1 MGLAG
6 LPLGTL
12 LGIFGA
18 AGALVVVFYILKLRR
33 RAVPVPFSRIWD
45 SVLRDKQATELFSKL
60 RRLLSLLLQLAL
72 LALLVL
78 ALGDPK
84 PKEDLREGR
93 HLVLLLDASASMK
106 AVDVKPNR
114 LAQAKAEAEKLVRGL
129 GASDRA
135 IVVQMGSVPTPRS
148 SMSGDQTEL
157 LQAIGQVTASD
168 TRADLEAGLSFG
180 RDSLR
185 GLPHGELVVI
195 GDGAYG
201 DAAALAAVSERV
213 HLEGAEPR
221 FVPIGKSGKNLSISE
236 FSVRRYPLDKS
247 RYEVMLEIANLN
259 DAPADVELELSGDGV
274 VVDVTRLKLG
284 AKETL
289 PRYYQDLAGASR
301 TLTARIK
308 AAPGSD
314 DLPADDVAYAL
325 LPERRRARILVVTA
339 GNTYLEASLLLD
351 EYLDVSQIAP
361 GAPLPDGKF
370 DVAIFDAVAPV
381 LDEHIGAAL
390 YLNPPAEGSPV
401 PFGAAIED
409 FGFDTWERKSPVLR
423 FMSMGDIQVSKG
435 HAFKPTSGAG
445 DKVLGASDHGPIL
458 VSGARAGHRFV
469 ALGFDPRDS
478 DFVLRIGW
486 PLFVLNTINAFI
498 EEDTGYVSSYR
509 TGDVWHIAVPG
520 SLSTVS
526 LLEPGGAKHA
536 VPVSDGRAVFRGEL
550 AGFYKLSGG
559 ADDAPLGE
567 FAANLSDLEESRIAP
582 QKELVLAGKKA
593 SAVSVAT
600 VSLKSDLWIYLLLAV
615 ACGSLVEWIT
625 YHRRVTV

>member
-1 MGLAG
+1 MGLSG
-6 LPLGTL
+6 LPVGTL

-18 AGALVVVFYILKLRR
+18 AAAVVIAFYVLKLRR

-60 RRLLSLLLQLAL
+60 RRLLSLLLQLLL
-72 LALLVL
+72 LALMVF

-93 HLVLLLDASASMK
+93 HLVLLVDASASMK

-114 LAQAKAEAEKLVRGL
+114 LAMAKAEAEKIIRSL

-135 IVVQMGSVPTPRS
+135 IVVQMGSVPAPRS
-148 SMSGDQTEL
+148 SMSADQSEL
-157 LQAIGQVTASD
+157 LQALNQVTASD

-185 GLPHGELVVI
+185 GLPHAELVVI

-201 DAAALAAVSERV
+201 EAADLADLSARV
-213 HLEGAEPR
+213 NLEGAVPR
-221 FVPIGKSGKNLSISE
+221 FVPIGKSGKNLSITE

-284 AKETL
+284 ANERL

-308 AAPGSD
+308 AVGGD

-325 LPERRRARILVVTA
+325 LPERRRARILVVSP

-351 EYLDVSQIAP
+351 EYLDVSQVSP
-361 GAPLPDGKF
+361 GAPLPDGRF
-370 DVAIFDAVAPV
+370 DVAILDGVAPAFN
-381 LDEHIGAAL
+381 ERIGAAL

-401 PFGAAIED
+401 PLGPAIED

-435 HAFKPTSGAG
+435 HSFKPATG

-458 VSGARAGHRFV
+458 VSGARDGHRFV

-478 DFVLRIGW
+478 DLVLRIAW
-486 PLFVLNTINAFI
+486 PLFVLNSINAFI
-498 EEDTGYVSSYR
+498 EEDTGYVSSFR

-520 SLSTVS
+520 SLSTVN
-526 LLEPGGAKHA
+526 LQEPGGAKHA
-536 VPVSDGRAVFRGEL
+536 VPVSDGRAVFRGEV

-582 QKELVLAGKKA
+582 KKELVLAGKKA
-593 SAVSVAT
+593 TAVAVAP
-600 VSLKSDLWIYLLLAV
+600 VNLRREVWIYLLLAV
-615 ACGSLVEWIT
+615 IAISLVEWVT

>member
-1 MGLAG
+1 MGLSG
-6 LPLGTL
+6 LPIGTL

-18 AGALVVVFYILKLRR
+18 AGAVVVVFYILKLRR

-60 RRLLSLLLQLAL
+60 RRMLSLLLQLAL
-72 LALLVL
+72 LALMVL

-93 HLVLLLDASASMK
+93 HLVLLIDGSASMK
-106 AVDVKPNR
+106 AVDVKPTR
-114 LAQAKAEAEKLVRGL
+114 LAQAKSEAEKIVRGL

-168 TRADLEAGLSFG
+168 IRADLEAGLSFG

-201 DAAALAAVSERV
+201 DTSELSARVS
-213 HLEGAEPR
+213 LEGAEPR
-221 FVPIGKSGKNLSISE
+221 FVPIGKSSKNLSISE

-247 RYEVMLEIANLN
+247 RYEVMLELANLN
-259 DAPADVELELSGDGV
+259 DTPADVELELSGDGMI
-274 VVDVTRLKLG
+274 VDVTRLKLG
-284 AKETL
+284 PNEKL

-308 AAPGSD
+308 ATPGSD

-325 LPERRRARILVVTA
+325 LPERRRARILLVTP
-339 GNTYLEASLLLD
+339 GNTYLEAALLLD
-351 EYLDVSQIAP
+351 EYLDVTQVTP
-361 GAPLPDGKF
+361 GAALPDGKF
-370 DVAIFDAVAPV
+370 DVAIYDGVAPAI
-381 LDEHIGAAL
+381 DERIGSAL
-390 YLNPPAEGSPV
+390 YLNPPAATSPV
-401 PFGAAIED
+401 PVAGDLEE
-409 FGFDTWERKSPVLR
+409 FGFDTWDRKSAVLR
-423 FMSMGDIQVSKG
+423 FMSMGDIQVAKG
-435 HAFKPTSGAG
+435 HSFKVRAG
-445 DKVLGASDHGPIL
+445 DKVLGSSDHGPIL
-458 VSGARAGHRFV
+458 VSGAQNGHRFV

-478 DFVLRIGW
+478 DLVLRIAW

-520 SLSTVS
+520 SLSAVS

-536 VPVSDGRAVFRGEL
+536 VPVSDGRAVYRGEL
-550 AGFYKLSGG
+550 AGFYKLTGG
-559 ADDAPLGE
+559 PDDAALGE

-582 QKELVLAGKKA
+582 AKELTLGGKKA
-593 SAVSVAT
+593 SAVSVAA
-600 VSLKSDLWIYLLLAV
+600 VSLKSDVWIYLLLAV
-615 ACGSLVEWIT
+615 IAVSLIEWIT

>member
-1 MGLAG
+1 MGLSG

-18 AGALVVVFYILKLRR
+18 AGAVVVVFYVLKLRR

-60 RRLLSLLLQLAL
+60 RRVLSLLLQLAL
-72 LALLVL
+72 LALMVL
-78 ALGDPK
+78 ALGDPR

-93 HLVLLLDASASMK
+93 HLVLLIDGSASMK
-106 AVDVKPNR
+106 AVDVKPSR
-114 LAQAKAEAEKLVRGL
+114 LAQAKVEAEKIVRGL

-157 LQAIGQVTASD
+157 IQAIGRVGASD
-168 TRADLEAGLSFG
+168 IRADLEAGLAFG

-201 DAAALAAVSERV
+201 DTAELSARVS
-213 HLEGAEPR
+213 LEGAEPR
-221 FVPIGKSGKNLSISE
+221 FVPIGKSGKNLSITE

-247 RYEVMLEIANLN
+247 RYEVMLELANLN
-259 DAPADVELELSGDGV
+259 DTPADVELELAGDGV
-274 VVDVTRLKLG
+274 IVDVTRLKLG
-284 AKETL
+284 PNEKL

-308 AAPGSD
+308 ATPGSD
-314 DLPADDVAYAL
+314 ELPADDVAYAL
-325 LPERRRARILVVTA
+325 LPERRRARILVVTP
-339 GNTYLEASLLLD
+339 GNTYLEAALLLD
-351 EYLDVSQIAP
+351 EYLDVTQVTP
-361 GAPLPDGKF
+361 GAALPDGKF
-370 DVAIFDAVAPV
+370 DVAIYDGVAPPIDDRV
-381 LDEHIGAAL
+381 GSAL
-390 YLNPPAEGSPV
+390 YLNPPAATSPV
-401 PFGAAIED
+401 PIAGNLED
-409 FGFDTWERKSPVLR
+409 FGFDTWDRKSAVLR
-423 FMSMGDIQVSKG
+423 FMSMGDIQVAKG
-435 HAFKPTSGAG
+435 HAFKPRAG

-458 VSGARAGHRFV
+458 VSGAQNGHRFV

-478 DFVLRIGW
+478 DLVLRIAW
-486 PLFVLNTINAFI
+486 PLFVLNSINAFI

-520 SLSTVS
+520 SLSGVS

-536 VPVSDGRAVFRGEL
+536 VPVSDGRAVFRGEQ
-550 AGFYKLSGG
+550 AGFYKLTGG
-559 ADDAPLGE
+559 QDEAVLGE
-567 FAANLSDLEESRIAP
+567 FAANLSDLDESRIAP
-582 QKELVLAGKKA
+582 AKELVLAGKKA
-593 SAVSVAT
+593 SAVSVAAA
-600 VSLKSDLWIYLLLAV
+600 SLKSDVWIYLLLAV
-615 ACGSLVEWIT
+615 IAVSLIEWIT

>member
-6 LPLGTL
+6 LPVGTL

-18 AGALVVVFYILKLRR
+18 AAALVVAFYILKLRR

-72 LALLVL
+72 LALMVL
-78 ALGDPK
+78 ALADPK

-106 AVDVKPNR
+106 AVDVKPTR
-114 LAQAKAEAEKLVRGL
+114 LAMAKAEAEKIVRGL

-135 IVVQMGSVPTPRS
+135 IIVQMGSVPAPRS

-157 LQAIGQVTASD
+157 LQAISQVAASD
-168 TRADLEAGLSFG
+168 TRADLQAGLSFG

-201 DAAALAAVSERV
+201 EAADLADMSARV
-213 HLEGAEPR
+213 NLEGAVPR
-221 FVPIGKSGKNLSISE
+221 FVPIGKSGKNLSITE

-247 RYEVMLEIANLN
+247 RYEVMLEVANLN
-259 DAPADVELELSGDGV
+259 DAPVDVELELSGDGV

-284 AKETL
+284 PNERL

-308 AAPGSD
+308 AAAGSD

-325 LPERRRARILVVTA
+325 LPERRRARILVVSP

-361 GAPLPDGKF
+361 GAALPDGKF
-370 DVAIFDAVAPV
+370 DVAILDGVAPPLSERV
-381 LDEHIGAAL
+381 GAAL

-401 PFGAAIED
+401 SLGAAIED
-409 FGFDTWERKSPVLR
+409 FGFDTWERKSAVLR

-435 HAFKPTSGAG
+435 HSFKPAPG

-458 VSGARAGHRFV
+458 VSGAREGHRFV

-478 DFVLRIGW
+478 DLVLRIAW
-486 PLFVLNTINAFI
+486 PLFVLNSINAFI
-498 EEDTGYVSSYR
+498 EEDTGYVSSFR

-520 SLSTVS
+520 SLSTVN

-536 VPVSDGRAVFRGEL
+536 VPVSDGRAVFRGEV
-550 AGFYKLSGG
+550 AGFYKLTGG

-567 FAANLSDLEESRIAP
+567 FAANLSDLDESRIAP
-582 QKELVLAGKKA
+582 KKELVLAGKKA
-593 SAVSVAT
+593 TAVAVAAVSLRSEV
-600 VSLKSDLWIYLLLAV
+600 WIYLLLGV
-615 ACGSLVEWIT
+615 IGISLVEWIT

>member
-106 AVDVKPNR
+106 AVDVKPTR

-157 LQAIGQVTASD
+157 LQAIGQVTSND

-201 DAAALAAVSERV
+201 DAASLAALSERV
-213 HLEGAEPR
+213 SLEGAEPR
-221 FVPIGKSGKNLSISE
+221 FVPVGKSGKNLSISE

-284 AKETL
+284 PKETL

-308 AAPGSD
+308 ATPGTD

-325 LPERRRARILVVTA
+325 LPERRRARILVVSA

-370 DVAIFDAVAPV
+370 DVAIFDAVAPP
-381 LDEHIGAAL
+381 LSDRIGAAL
-390 YLNPPAEGSPV
+390 YLNPPATGSPV
-401 PFGAAIED
+401 PHGAAIED

-423 FMSMGDIQVSKG
+423 FMSMGDIQVAKG
-435 HAFKPTSGAG
+435 HSFKVTPA

-458 VSGARAGHRFV
+458 VSGARDGHRFV

-478 DFVLRIGW
+478 DLVLRIAW

-520 SLSTVS
+520 SLNTVS

-536 VPVSDGRAVFRGEL
+536 VPVSDGRAVFRGEQ

-567 FAANLSDLEESRIAP
+567 FAANLSDLEESRILP

-593 SAVSVAT
+593 GAVAIAK
-600 VSLKSDLWIYLLLAV
+600 VSLKSDVWIYLLLAV
-615 ACGSLVEWIT
+615 IGVSLIEWIT

>member
-6 LPLGTL
+6 LPLATL

-18 AGALVVVFYILKLRR
+18 AAALVVVFYILKLRR

-60 RRLLSLLLQLAL
+60 RRMLSLLLQLAL

-84 PKEDLREGR
+84 PKEDLRAGR

-106 AVDVKPNR
+106 AVDVKPSR
-114 LAQAKAEAEKLVRGL
+114 LGAAKVEAEKLVRAL

-148 SMSGDQTEL
+148 SMSGDRVEL
-157 LQAIGQVTASD
+157 LQAITRVSASD
-168 TRADLEAGLSFG
+168 TRADLEAALAFG

-185 GLPHGELVVI
+185 GLANPELVVL
-195 GDGAYG
+195 GDGAHG
-201 DAAALAAVSERV
+201 DTGELSGRVS
-213 HLEGAEPR
+213 LEGAVPR
-221 FVPIGKSGKNLSISE
+221 FVPIGKSGKNLAITE

-247 RYEVMLEIANLN
+247 RYEVMLEVANLN
-259 DAPADVELELSGDGV
+259 DAPVDVELELSGDGV

-284 AKETL
+284 PNEKL
-289 PRYYQDLAGASR
+289 PRFYQDLAGASR

-308 AAPGSD
+308 ASPGLD
-314 DLPADDVAYAL
+314 ELPADDVAYAL
-325 LPERRRARILVVTA
+325 LPERRRARILVVTP
-339 GNTYLEASLLLD
+339 GNTYLEAALLLD
-351 EYLDVSQIAP
+351 EYLDVAQVAP
-361 GAPLPDGKF
+361 GASFPDGRF
-370 DVAIFDAVAPV
+370 DVAIFDGVAPAFNQQ
-381 LDEHIGAAL
+381 IGSVL
-390 YLNPPAEGSPV
+390 YLNPPAAGTPV
-401 PFGAAIED
+401 PYAGDIED
-409 FGFDTWERKSPVLR
+409 FGFDTWDRKTPVLR
-423 FMSMGDIQVSKG
+423 FMSMGDIQVAKG
-435 HAFKPTSGAG
+435 HTLKPQTG

-458 VSGARAGHRFV
+458 VSGARGGHRFIT
-469 ALGFDPRDS
+469 LGFDPRDS
-478 DFVLRIGW
+478 DLVLRIAW
-486 PLFVLNTINAFI
+486 PLFVLNSINAFV

-509 TGDVWHIAVPG
+509 TGEVWRIAVPG
-520 SLSTVS
+520 SLGTVN
-526 LLEPGGAKHA
+526 LLEPGGVKHS

-559 ADDAPLGE
+559 SDDAALGE

-582 QKELVLAGKKA
+582 QKELLLAGKKA
-593 SAVSVAT
+593 SAVSIAP
-600 VSLKSDLWIYLLLAV
+600 VSLKSEIWIYLLLAV
-615 ACGSLVEWIT
+615 IAVSVIEWIT

>member
-60 RRLLSLLLQLAL
+60 RRLLSLLVQLAL

-157 LQAIGQVTASD
+157 LQAIAQVTASD

-201 DAAALAAVSERV
+201 DAAALAAISERV
-213 HLEGAEPR
+213 SLEGAEPR
-221 FVPIGKSGKNLSISE
+221 FVPVGKSGKNLSITE

-284 AKETL
+284 PKETL

-308 AAPGSD
+308 ATPGSD

-361 GAPLPDGKF
+361 GAALPDGKF
-370 DVAIFDAVAPV
+370 DVAIYDGVAPP
-381 LDEHIGAAL
+381 LDERVGAAL
-390 YLNPPAEGSPV
+390 YLNPPAVGSPV

-435 HAFKPTSGAG
+435 HAFKPTPA

-498 EEDTGYVSSYR
+498 EEDTGYVSSFR

-550 AGFYKLSGG
+550 AGFYKLTGG

-567 FAANLSDLEESRIAP
+567 FAANLSDPEESRIAP

-600 VSLKSDLWIYLLLAV
+600 VSLKSDLWVYLLLAV
-615 ACGSLVEWIT
+615 IGVSLLEWVT

>member
-1 MGLAG
+1 MGLSG

-18 AGALVVVFYILKLRR
+18 AGAVVVVFYVLKLRR

-60 RRLLSLLLQLAL
+60 RRVLSLLLQLAL
-72 LALLVL
+72 LALMVL
-78 ALGDPK
+78 ALGDPR

-93 HLVLLLDASASMK
+93 HLVLLIDGSASMK
-106 AVDVKPNR
+106 AVDVKPSR
-114 LAQAKAEAEKLVRGL
+114 LAQAKVEAEKIVRGL

-157 LQAIGQVTASD
+157 IQAIGRVGASD
-168 TRADLEAGLSFG
+168 IRADLEAGLAFG

-201 DAAALAAVSERV
+201 DTAELSARVS
-213 HLEGAEPR
+213 LEGAEPR
-221 FVPIGKSGKNLSISE
+221 FVPIGKSGKNLSITE

-247 RYEVMLEIANLN
+247 RYEVMLELANLN
-259 DAPADVELELSGDGV
+259 DTPADVELELSGDGV
-274 VVDVTRLKLG
+274 IVDVTRLKLG
-284 AKETL
+284 PNEKL

-314 DLPADDVAYAL
+314 ELPADDVAYAL
-325 LPERRRARILVVTA
+325 LPERRRARILVVTP
-339 GNTYLEASLLLD
+339 GNTYLEAALLLD
-351 EYLDVSQIAP
+351 EYLDVTQVTP
-361 GAPLPDGKF
+361 GAALPDGTF
-370 DVAIFDAVAPV
+370 DVAIYDGVAPPIDDRV
-381 LDEHIGAAL
+381 GSAL
-390 YLNPPAEGSPV
+390 YLNPPAATSPV
-401 PFGAAIED
+401 PIAGNLED
-409 FGFDTWERKSPVLR
+409 FGFDTWDRKSAVLR
-423 FMSMGDIQVSKG
+423 FMSMGDIQVAKG
-435 HAFKPTSGAG
+435 HAFKPRAS

-458 VSGARAGHRFV
+458 VSGSQNGHRFV

-478 DFVLRIGW
+478 DLVLRIAW
-486 PLFVLNTINAFI
+486 PLFVLNSINAFI

-520 SLSTVS
+520 SLSAVS

-536 VPVSDGRAVFRGEL
+536 VPVSDGRAVFRGEQ
-550 AGFYKLSGG
+550 AGFYKLTGG
-559 ADDAPLGE
+559 QDEAVLGE
-567 FAANLSDLEESRIAP
+567 FAANLSDLDESRIAP
-582 QKELVLAGKKA
+582 AKELVLAGKKA
-593 SAVSVAT
+593 SAVSVAAT
-600 VSLKSDLWIYLLLAV
+600 SLKSDVWIYLLLAV
-615 ACGSLVEWIT
+615 IAVSLIEWIT

>member
-1 MGLAG
+1 MGFAG

-18 AGALVVVFYILKLRR
+18 AAALVAVFYILKLRR

-60 RRLLSLLLQLAL
+60 RRVLSLLLQLSL
-72 LALLVL
+72 LALMVL

-84 PKEDLREGR
+84 PKEDLRVGR
-93 HLVLLLDASASMK
+93 HLVLLVDASASMK

-114 LAQAKAEAEKLVRGL
+114 LAQAKAEATKIVRSM

-148 SMSGDQTEL
+148 SMSADQTEL
-157 LQAIGQVTASD
+157 LQAIAQVTASD

-201 DAAALAAVSERV
+201 DAGQLSELSQRV
-213 HLEGAEPR
+213 NLEGAEPR

-247 RYEVMLEIANLN
+247 RYEVMLEVANLN
-259 DAPADVELELSGDGV
+259 DTPADVELELSGDGV

-284 AKETL
+284 PNERL

-325 LPERRRARILVVTA
+325 LPERRRARILLVTA
-339 GNTYLEASLLLD
+339 GNTYLEATLLLD
-351 EYLDVSQIAP
+351 EYLDVAQIAP
-361 GAPLPDGKF
+361 GALLPDGKF
-370 DVAIFDAVAPV
+370 DVAIFDGVAPPPS
-381 LDEHIGAAL
+381 ERIASAL
-390 YLNPPAEGSPV
+390 YLNPPADGSPV
-401 PFGAAIED
+401 PLGAVLED

-423 FMSMGDIQVSKG
+423 FMSMGDIQVAKG
-435 HAFKPTSGAG
+435 HAFKPLTG
-445 DKVLGASDHGPIL
+445 DKVLGASDHGAIL
-458 VSGARAGHRFV
+458 VGGARAGHRFV

-478 DFVLRIGW
+478 DLVLRIAW
-486 PLFVLNTINAFI
+486 PLFVLNTINAFV
-498 EEDTGYVSSYR
+498 EEDTGYVSSFR

-520 SLSTVS
+520 SLSTVT

-567 FAANLSDLEESRIAP
+567 FAANLSDLDESRIAP

-593 SAVSVAT
+593 SAVSVAQ
-600 VSLKSDLWIYLLLAV
+600 VSLRSEVWIYLLLAV
-615 ACGSLVEWIT
+615 IGISLIEWVT

>member
-60 RRLLSLLLQLAL
+60 RRMLSLLLQLAL
-72 LALLVL
+72 LALMVV

-84 PKEDLREGR
+84 PKEDLRAGR

-114 LAQAKAEAEKLVRGL
+114 LAAAKAEAAKIVRGL

-185 GLPHGELVVI
+185 GMPHGELVVI

-201 DAAALAAVSERV
+201 EAAELAALSERV
-213 HLEGAEPR
+213 SFEGAEPR
-221 FVPIGKSGKNLSISE
+221 FVPIGKSGKNLSITE

-247 RYEVMLEIANLN
+247 RYEVMLEVTNLN
-259 DAPADVELELSGDGV
+259 DTPADVELELSGDGV

-284 AKETL
+284 PNERL

-325 LPERRRARILVVTA
+325 LPERRRARILLVTP

-351 EYLDVSQIAP
+351 EYLDVAQVAP

-370 DVAIFDAVAPV
+370 DVAIFDGVAPPPN
-381 LDEHIGAAL
+381 DRIGSAL
-390 YLNPPAEGSPV
+390 YLNPPAEGSPA
-401 PFGAAIED
+401 PLAGAVSD
-409 FGFDTWERKSPVLR
+409 FGFDTWERKSAVLR
-423 FMSMGDIQVSKG
+423 FMSMGDIQVAKG
-435 HAFKPTSGAG
+435 HTFKPLAG

-478 DFVLRIGW
+478 DLVLRVAW

-520 SLSTVS
+520 SLSTVN

-567 FAANLSDLEESRIAP
+567 FAANLSDPDESRIAP

-593 SAVSVAT
+593 AAVSVAQ
-600 VSLKSDLWIYLLLAV
+600 VSLHSEVWIYLLLAV
-615 ACGSLVEWIT
+615 IAISLIEWIT

>member
-6 LPLGTL
+6 LPVGTL

-18 AGALVVVFYILKLRR
+18 GAALVVAFYILKLRR

-72 LALLVL
+72 LALMVL
-78 ALGDPK
+78 ALADPK

-106 AVDVKPNR
+106 AVDVKPTR
-114 LAQAKAEAEKLVRGL
+114 LAMAKAEAEKIVRGL

-135 IVVQMGSVPTPRS
+135 IIVQMGSVPAPRS

-157 LQAIGQVTASD
+157 LQAISQVAASD

-201 DAAALAAVSERV
+201 EAADLADMSARV
-213 HLEGAEPR
+213 NLEGAVPR
-221 FVPIGKSGKNLSISE
+221 FVPIGKSGKNLSITE

-247 RYEVMLEIANLN
+247 RYEVMLEVANLN

-284 AKETL
+284 PNERL

-308 AAPGSD
+308 AAAGSD

-325 LPERRRARILVVTA
+325 LPERRRARILVVSP

-361 GAPLPDGKF
+361 GAALPDGKF
-370 DVAIFDAVAPV
+370 DVAILDGVAPPLSERV
-381 LDEHIGAAL
+381 GAAL

-401 PFGAAIED
+401 SLGAAIED
-409 FGFDTWERKSPVLR
+409 FGFDTWERKSAVLR

-435 HAFKPTSGAG
+435 HSFKPAPG

-458 VSGARAGHRFV
+458 VSGAREGHRFV

-478 DFVLRIGW
+478 DLVLRIAW
-486 PLFVLNTINAFI
+486 PLFVLNSINAFI
-498 EEDTGYVSSYR
+498 EEDTGYVSSFR

-520 SLSTVS
+520 SLSTVN

-536 VPVSDGRAVFRGEL
+536 VPVSDGRAVFRGEV
-550 AGFYKLSGG
+550 AGFYKLTGG

-567 FAANLSDLEESRIAP
+567 FAANLSDLDESRIAP
-582 QKELVLAGKKA
+582 KKELVLAGKKA
-593 SAVSVAT
+593 TAVAVAAVSLRSEV
-600 VSLKSDLWIYLLLAV
+600 WIYLLLGV
-615 ACGSLVEWIT
+615 IGISLVEWIT

>member
-18 AGALVVVFYILKLRR
+18 ASALVVVFYILKLRR

-60 RRLLSLLLQLAL
+60 RRLLSLALQLAL
-72 LALLVL
+72 LALMVL
-78 ALGDPK
+78 ALGDPR
-84 PKEDLREGR
+84 PKEDLRDGR

-106 AVDVKPNR
+106 AVDVLPSR
-114 LAQAKAEAEKLVRGL
+114 LGAAKAEAEKIVRGL

-135 IVVQMGSVPTPRS
+135 IIVQMGSVPTPRS

-157 LQAIGQVTASD
+157 LQAIAQVAPSD

-201 DAAALAAVSERV
+201 DAAAIAELSARVS
-213 HLEGAEPR
+213 LEGAEPR
-221 FVPIGKSGKNLSISE
+221 FVPIGKSGKNLSITE

-247 RYEVMLEIANLN
+247 RYEVMLEVANLN
-259 DAPADVELELSGDGV
+259 DSPADVELELTGDGLI
-274 VVDVTRLKLG
+274 VDVTRLKLG
-284 AKETL
+284 PNEKL

-308 AAPGSD
+308 AAPGTD
-314 DLPADDVAYAL
+314 ELPADDVAYAL
-325 LPERRRARILVVTA
+325 LPERRRARILLVTA
-339 GNTYLEASLLLD
+339 GNTYLEATLLLD
-351 EYLDVSQIAP
+351 EYLDVAQIAP
-361 GAPLPDGKF
+361 GAPVPDGKF
-370 DVAIFDAVAPV
+370 DVAIFDGVAPA
-381 LDEHIGAAL
+381 LSDRIGSAL
-390 YLNPPAEGSPV
+390 YLNPPVDGSPV
-401 PFGAAIED
+401 PLGAPLTE

-423 FMSMGDIQVSKG
+423 FLSMGDVQVAKG
-435 HAFKPTSGAG
+435 HAFKPASG
-445 DKVLGASDHGPIL
+445 DKVIGASEHGPIL
-458 VSGARAGHRFV
+458 VSGAREGHRFV

-478 DFVLRIGW
+478 DLVLRIAW

-498 EEDTGYVSSYR
+498 EEDTGYVSSFR
-509 TGDVWHIAVPG
+509 TGDVWHVAVPG
-520 SLSTVS
+520 SLNTVN

-567 FAANLSDLEESRIAP
+567 FAANLSDLEESRILP

-593 SAVSVAT
+593 AAVSIAT
-600 VSLKSDLWIYLLLAV
+600 VSLKSEVWIYLLLAV
-615 ACGSLVEWIT
+615 IAISVLEWVT

>member
-18 AGALVVVFYILKLRR
+18 AGALVVVFYVLKLRR

-45 SVLRDKQATELFSKL
+45 TVLRDKQATELFSKL

-78 ALGDPK
+78 ALADPK

-106 AVDVKPNR
+106 SVDVKPNR

-157 LQAIGQVTASD
+157 LQAISRVTASD

-201 DAAALAAVSERV
+201 DAAALAQISERV
-213 HLEGAEPR
+213 SLEGAEPR
-221 FVPIGKSGKNLSISE
+221 FVPIGKSGKNLSITE

-284 AKETL
+284 PKETL
-289 PRYYQDLAGASR
+289 PRFYQDLAGASR

-308 AAPGSD
+308 AAPGAD

-325 LPERRRARILVVTA
+325 LPERRRARILLVTA

-351 EYLDVSQIAP
+351 EYLDVSQISP
-361 GAPLPDGKF
+361 GQALPDGKF
-370 DVAIFDAVAPV
+370 DVAIFDGVAPPLNERV
-381 LDEHIGAAL
+381 GAAL
-390 YLNPPAEGSPV
+390 YLNPPAQGSPV
-401 PFGAAIED
+401 PLGSAIED

-423 FMSMGDIQVSKG
+423 FMSMGDIQVAKG
-435 HAFKPTSGAG
+435 HAFKPAPG
-445 DKVLGASDHGPIL
+445 DKILGASDHGPIL
-458 VSGARAGHRFV
+458 VGGARAGHRFV

-582 QKELVLAGKKA
+582 QKELILAGKKA

-600 VSLKSDLWIYLLLAV
+600 VSLRSDVWIYLLLAV
-615 ACGSLVEWIT
+615 LGVSLIEWIT

>member
-6 LPLGTL
+6 LPVGTL

-18 AGALVVVFYILKLRR
+18 AAAVVVAFYILKLRR

-72 LALLVL
+72 LALMVL

-93 HLVLLLDASASMK
+93 HLVLLIDASASMK
-106 AVDVKPNR
+106 AVDVKPTR
-114 LAQAKAEAEKLVRGL
+114 LAMAKAEAEKIVRSL

-135 IVVQMGSVPTPRS
+135 IVVQMGSVPAPRS

-157 LQAIGQVTASD
+157 LQAIGQVAASD

-185 GLPHGELVVI
+185 GLPHGELVII

-201 DAAALAAVSERV
+201 EAADLADMSARV
-213 HLEGAEPR
+213 NLEGALPR
-221 FVPIGKSGKNLSISE
+221 FVPIGKSGKNLSITE

-247 RYEVMLEIANLN
+247 RYEVMLEVANLN

-284 AKETL
+284 PNERL

-308 AAPGSD
+308 ATAGSD

-325 LPERRRARILVVTA
+325 LPERRRARILVVSP

-370 DVAIFDAVAPV
+370 DVAILDGVAQPLSERV
-381 LDEHIGAAL
+381 GAAL

-435 HAFKPTSGAG
+435 HSFKPVAGAG

-458 VSGARAGHRFV
+458 VSGARDGHRFV

-478 DFVLRIGW
+478 DLVLRIAW
-486 PLFVLNTINAFI
+486 PLFVLNSINAFI
-498 EEDTGYVSSYR
+498 EEDTGYVSSFR

-520 SLSTVS
+520 SLNTVN

-536 VPVSDGRAVFRGEL
+536 VPVSDGRAVFRGEV
-550 AGFYKLSGG
+550 AGFYKLTGG

-567 FAANLSDLEESRIAP
+567 FAANLSDLDESRIAP
-582 QKELVLAGKKA
+582 KKELVLAGKKA
-593 SAVSVAT
+593 TAVAAAPI
-600 VSLKSDLWIYLLLAV
+600 SLRSEIWIYLLLGV
-615 ACGSLVEWIT
+615 IGISLVEWIT

>member
-1 MGLAG
+1 
-6 LPLGTL
+6 
-12 LGIFGA
+12 
-18 AGALVVVFYILKLRR
+18 
-33 RAVPVPFSRIWD
+33 
-45 SVLRDKQATELFSKL
+45 
-60 RRLLSLLLQLAL
+60 
-72 LALLVL
+72 
-78 ALGDPK
+78 
-84 PKEDLREGR
+84 
-93 HLVLLLDASASMK
+93 
-106 AVDVKPNR
+106 
-114 LAQAKAEAEKLVRGL
+114 
-129 GASDRA
+129 
-135 IVVQMGSVPTPRS
+135 
-148 SMSGDQTEL
+148 
-157 LQAIGQVTASD
+157 
-168 TRADLEAGLSFG
+168 
-180 RDSLR
+180 
-185 GLPHGELVVI
+185 
-195 GDGAYG
+195 
-201 DAAALAAVSERV
+201 
-213 HLEGAEPR
+213 
-221 FVPIGKSGKNLSISE
+221 
-236 FSVRRYPLDKS
+236 
-247 RYEVMLEIANLN
+247 MLEVANLN
-259 DAPADVELELSGDGV
+259 DTPADVELELSGDGV

-284 AKETL
+284 PNERL

-325 LPERRRARILVVTA
+325 LPERRRARILLVTP
-339 GNTYLEASLLLD
+339 GNTYLEATLLLD
-351 EYLDVSQIAP
+351 EYLDVAQIAP

-370 DVAIFDAVAPV
+370 DVAIFDGVAPPPS
-381 LDEHIGAAL
+381 DRIASAL

-401 PFGAAIED
+401 PLAAALED

-423 FMSMGDIQVSKG
+423 FMSMGDIQVAKG
-435 HAFKPTSGAG
+435 HAFKPVSG

-478 DFVLRIGW
+478 DLVLRIAW

-520 SLSTVS
+520 SLSTVN

-567 FAANLSDLEESRIAP
+567 FAANLSDPDESRIAP

-593 SAVSVAT
+593 AAVSASQ
-600 VSLKSDLWIYLLLAV
+600 VSLHSEVWIYLLLAV
-615 ACGSLVEWIT
+615 LAISLIEWIT

>member
-1 MGLAG
+1 MALSG

-18 AGALVVVFYILKLRR
+18 GAALVVVFYILKLRR

-60 RRLLSLLLQLAL
+60 RRMLSLLLQLAL

-93 HLVLLLDASASMK
+93 HLVLLIDGSASMK
-106 AVDVKPNR
+106 AVDVKPSR
-114 LAQAKAEAEKLVRGL
+114 LAAAKAEAEKIVRGL
-129 GASDRA
+129 SASDRA

-148 SMSGDQTEL
+148 SMSGDRGEL
-157 LQAIGQVTASD
+157 MQAIAQVTASD

-201 DAAALAAVSERV
+201 EGRALGERLS
-213 HLEGAEPR
+213 LEGAEPR
-221 FVPIGKSGKNLSISE
+221 FVPIGKSRKNLSISE
-236 FSVRRYPLDKS
+236 FSVRRYPLDKA

-259 DAPADVELELSGDGV
+259 DEPADVELELAGDGTT
-274 VVDVTRLKLG
+274 VDVTRLKLG
-284 AKETL
+284 PNERL

-301 TLTARIK
+301 SLTARIK
-308 AAPGSD
+308 AAPGLD
-314 DLPADDVAYAL
+314 ELPADDVAYAL
-325 LPERRRARILVVTA
+325 LPERRRARILLVSP
-339 GNTYLEASLLLD
+339 GNTYLEAALLLD
-351 EYLDVSQIAP
+351 EYLDVAQVAP
-361 GAPLPDGKF
+361 GARLPDGKF
-370 DVAIFDAVAPV
+370 DVAIFDGVAAP
-381 LDEHIGAAL
+381 LDERVAAAV
-390 YLNPPAEGSPV
+390 YLNPPAASSPV
-401 PFGAAIED
+401 PLGAALED

-423 FMSMGDIQVSKG
+423 FMSMGDIQVAKG
-435 HAFKPTSGAG
+435 HAFKPANG
-445 DKVLGASDHGPIL
+445 DKVLGASERGPIL
-458 VSGARAGHRFV
+458 VSGVRQGHRFI

-486 PLFVLNTINAFI
+486 PLFVLNSINAFI
-498 EEDTGYVSSYR
+498 EEDTGYVSSFR
-509 TGDVWHIAVPG
+509 TGDVWRIAVPA
-520 SLSTVS
+520 SLGTVN

-536 VPVSDGRAVFRGEL
+536 VPVSDGRAVYRGEL

-559 ADDAPLGE
+559 PDDAPLGE

-582 QKELVLAGKKA
+582 QKELKLGGKA
-593 SAVSVAT
+593 ATAVVSSP
-600 VSLKSDLWIYLLLAV
+600 VSLKSDVWIYLILAV
-615 ACGSLVEWIT
+615 IAVSLLEWIT

>member
-45 SVLRDKQATELFSKL
+45 TVLRDKQATELFSKL

-213 HLEGAEPR
+213 SLEGAEPR
-221 FVPIGKSGKNLSISE
+221 FVPIGKSGKNLSITE

-284 AKETL
+284 PKETL
-289 PRYYQDLAGASR
+289 PRFYQDLAGASR

-308 AAPGSD
+308 AAPGTD

-361 GAPLPDGKF
+361 GAALPDGKF
-370 DVAIFDAVAPV
+370 DVAIFDGVAPP
-381 LDEHIGAAL
+381 LDERVGAAL
-390 YLNPPAEGSPV
+390 YLNPPAAGTPV
-401 PFGAAIED
+401 PFGADIED

-435 HAFKPTSGAG
+435 HAFKPTSA

-509 TGDVWHIAVPG
+509 TGDVWHVAVPG

-593 SAVSVAT
+593 ATVSVAT
-600 VSLKSDLWIYLLLAV
+600 VSLRSELWIYLLLAV
-615 ACGSLVEWIT
+615 VGVSLVEWIT

>member
-18 AGALVVVFYILKLRR
+18 ASALVVVFYILKLRR

-72 LALLVL
+72 VALLVL

-93 HLVLLLDASASMK
+93 HLVLLVDGSASMK
-106 AVDVKPNR
+106 AVDVKPSR
-114 LAQAKAEAEKLVRGL
+114 LAAAKVEAEKIVRGL

-148 SMSGDQTEL
+148 SMSGDQAEL
-157 LQAIGQVTASD
+157 LQAIAQVTASD

-185 GLPHGELVVI
+185 GLPHGELVII

-201 DAAALAAVSERV
+201 DKSALEDISARVS
-213 HLEGAEPR
+213 LEGAEPR
-221 FVPIGKSGKNLSISE
+221 FVPIGKSGKNLSITE

-247 RYEVMLEIANLN
+247 RYEVMLELSNLN

-274 VVDVTRLKLG
+274 TVDVTRLKLG
-284 AKETL
+284 PNERL

-308 AAPGSD
+308 SPAGLD
-314 DLPADDVAYAL
+314 ELPADDVAYAL
-325 LPERRRARILVVTA
+325 LPERRRARILLVTA

-351 EYLDVSQIAP
+351 EYLDVAQVAP

-370 DVAIFDAVAPV
+370 DVAIFDGVAPA
-381 LDEHIGAAL
+381 LNDRIGSVL
-390 YLNPPAEGSPV
+390 YLNPPAEGSPL
-401 PFGAAIED
+401 PQTAALTD
-409 FGFDTWERKSPVLR
+409 FGFDTWERKSAVLR
-423 FMSMGDIQVSKG
+423 FISMGDIQVAKG
-435 HAFKPTSGAG
+435 HAFKPAAG
-445 DKVLGASDHGPIL
+445 DKVLGASDKGPIL

-478 DFVLRIGW
+478 DLVLRIAW
-486 PLFVLNTINAFI
+486 PLFVLNSINAFV
-498 EEDTGYVSSYR
+498 EEDTGYVSSFR

-526 LLEPGGAKHA
+526 LLEPGGVKHA

-550 AGFYKLSGG
+550 AGFYKMSGG

-582 QKELVLAGKKA
+582 QKELVFSGKKA
-593 SAVSVAT
+593 AAVAVAP
-600 VSLKSDLWIYLLLAV
+600 VSLHSEVWIYLLLGVIAV
-615 ACGSLVEWIT
+615 SLLEWIT

>member
-6 LPLGTL
+6 LPLSTL

-18 AGALVVVFYILKLRR
+18 AAALVVVFYILKLRR

-60 RRLLSLLLQLAL
+60 RRMLSLLLQLAL

-93 HLVLLLDASASMK
+93 HLVLLLDGSASMK
-106 AVDVKPNR
+106 AVDVKPSR
-114 LAQAKAEAEKLVRGL
+114 LAQAKAEAEKIVRGL

-135 IVVQMGSVPTPRS
+135 IIVQMGSVPTPRS

-157 LQAIGQVTASD
+157 LQAIGQVVASD

-195 GDGAYG
+195 GDGAHG
-201 DAAALAAVSERV
+201 DTAALSSRVS
-213 HLEGAEPR
+213 LEGAEPR

-284 AKETL
+284 PKETL

-308 AAPGSD
+308 AAAGAD

-325 LPERRRARILVVTA
+325 LPERRRARILLVSP
-339 GNTYLEASLLLD
+339 GNTYLEAALLLD
-351 EYLDVSQIAP
+351 EYLDVAQVAP
-361 GAPLPDGKF
+361 GAALPEGKF
-370 DVAIFDAVAPV
+370 DVAIFDGVTPA
-381 LDEHIGAAL
+381 LSDKIGGVL
-390 YLNPPAEGSPV
+390 YLNPPAATSPV
-401 PFGAAIED
+401 PISGDIEE
-409 FGFDTWERKSPVLR
+409 FGFDTWDRKTPVLR
-423 FMSMGDIQVSKG
+423 FMSMGDIQVAKG
-435 HAFKPTSGAG
+435 HTFKPRAG
-445 DKVLGASDHGPIL
+445 DKVLGASEHGPIL
-458 VSGARAGHRFV
+458 VSGAQGGHRFI

-478 DFVLRIGW
+478 DLVLRIAW
-486 PLFVLNTINAFI
+486 PLFVLNSINAFI

-520 SLSTVS
+520 SLSAVN

-550 AGFYKLSGG
+550 AGFYKLTGG
-559 ADDAPLGE
+559 ADDAVLGE

-582 QKELVLAGKKA
+582 SKELLVAGKKA
-593 SAVSVAT
+593 SAVSIAT
-600 VSLKSDLWIYLLLAV
+600 VSLRSDLWIYLLLAV
-615 ACGSLVEWIT
+615 IAVSLIEWIT

>member
-18 AGALVVVFYILKLRR
+18 ASALVVVFYILKLRR

-78 ALGDPK
+78 ALGDPR
-84 PKEDLREGR
+84 PREDLREGR

-114 LAQAKAEAEKLVRGL
+114 LAAAKAEAEKIVRGL

-157 LQAIGQVTASD
+157 LQAINQVSASD
-168 TRADLEAGLSFG
+168 TRADLEAGLSFA

-185 GLPHGELVVI
+185 GLPHGEVVVM

-201 DAAALAAVSERV
+201 DTSEISSRVS
-213 HLEGAEPR
+213 LEGAEPR
-221 FVPIGKSGKNLSISE
+221 FVPVGKSSKNLAITE

-247 RYEVMLEIANLN
+247 RYEVMLELSNLQ
-259 DAPADVELELSGDGV
+259 DAPADVELELSGDGA
-274 VVDVTRLKLG
+274 VVDVTHLKLG
-284 AKETL
+284 PNERL

-308 AAPGSD
+308 AAPGTD

-325 LPERRRARILVVTA
+325 LPERRRARILLISP
-339 GNTYLEASLLLD
+339 GNTYLEAALLLD
-351 EYLDVSQIAP
+351 EYLDVAEVTP
-361 GAPLPDGKF
+361 GAALPDGKF
-370 DVAIFDAVAPV
+370 DVAILDGVAPP
-381 LDEHIGAAL
+381 LNDRIGAAL
-390 YLNPPAEGSPV
+390 YLNPPAETSPV
-401 PFGAAIED
+401 PYGAAIED

-423 FMSMGDIQVSKG
+423 FMSMGDIQAAKG
-435 HAFKPTSGAG
+435 HAFKPAPG
-445 DKVLGASDHGPIL
+445 DKVLGASEQGPIL

-478 DFVLRIGW
+478 DLVLRIAW
-486 PLFVLNTINAFI
+486 PLFVLNTINAFV
-498 EEDTGYVSSYR
+498 EEDVGYVSSFR
-509 TGDVWHIAVPG
+509 TGDVWRVAVPG

-526 LLEPGGAKHA
+526 LHEPGGAKHA

-559 ADDAPLGE
+559 QDDAPLGE
-567 FAANLSDLEESRIAP
+567 FAANLSDLDESRIQP
-582 QKELVLAGKKA
+582 QKELVLGGKKA
-593 SAVSVAT
+593 TAVMAPPP
-600 VSLKSDLWIYLLLAV
+600 SLKSEVWIYLLLGVLAI
-615 ACGSLVEWIT
+615 SLIEWVT